1 MADLETI
8 QQILGYEFRDVSLLQ
23 LAITH
28 PSASGNQSKPSDDNQ
43 RMEFLGDAILQA
55 VISEALYRLHPD
67 KDEGHLTKARAG
79 LVNGT
84 SLAAKAAALGLEQH
98 LVLGHGQRTEFERG
112 KESALEDALEAL
124 VAALYLDG
132 GLDAAND
139 FVNRIFADELANPD
153 SISVIENPKGELQ
166 ERLQGGTG
174 VSPTYELLSSSGPAH
189 AREFEVAVLHAG
201 NELGRGTGGSKKEAE
216 SQAASAAL
224 ASAGI
229 LGSSFRRSL

>member
-1 MADLETI
+1 MKPDPSKLRALEQTLGHEFADTA
-8 QQILGYEFRDVSLLQ
+8 LLQ

-132 GLDAAND
+132 GLHAAND
-139 FVNRIFADELANPD
+139 FVIRVFADELANPD
-153 SISVIENPKGELQ
+153 SIPTIENPKGELQ

-174 VSPTYELLSSSGPAH
+174 VSPTYELLSASGPAH

-201 NELGRGTGGSKKEAE
+201 DELGRGSGGSKKEAE
-216 SQAASAAL
+216 SQAALAAL
-224 ASAGI
+224 AK
-229 LGSSFRRSL
+229 LRDE

>member
-1 MADLETI
+1 MNPDPSELQALEQT
-8 QQILGYEFRDVSLLQ
+8 LGYEFRDVSLLQ

-43 RMEFLGDAILQA
+43 RMEFLGDAVLQA

-132 GLDAAND
+132 GLHAAND
-139 FVNRIFADELANPD
+139 FVIRVFADELANPD
-153 SISVIENPKGELQ
+153 SIPTIENPKGELQ

-174 VSPTYELLSSSGPAH
+174 VSPTYELLSASGPAH

-201 NELGRGTGGSKKEAE
+201 DELGRGSGGSKKEAE
-216 SQAASAAL
+216 SQAALTAL
-224 ASAGI
+224 AK
-229 LGSSFRRSL
+229 LRDE

>member
-55 VISEALYRLHPD
+55 VISEALYRLHPE
-67 KDEGHLTKARAG
+67 DEGHLTKARAG

-189 AREFEVAVLHAG
+189 AREFEVAVLQAG

-224 ASAGI
+224 AK
-229 LGSSFRRSL
+229 LRCQ

>member
-1 MADLETI
+1 MKPDPSKLRALEQTLGHEFADTA
-8 QQILGYEFRDVSLLQ
+8 LLQ

-84 SLAAKAAALGLEQH
+84 SLAAKADALGLEQY

-112 KESALEDALEAL
+112 RESALEDAFEAM

-139 FVNRIFADELANPD
+139 FVSRVFAEELANPD
-153 SISVIENPKGELQ
+153 SIPAIENPKGELQ

-174 VSPTYELLSSSGPAH
+174 ISPTYELLSASGPAH

-216 SQAASAAL
+216 SQAASSAL
-224 ASAGI
+224 AKLRAG
-229 LGSSFRRSL
+229 

>member
-1 MADLETI
+1 MNPDPSELQALEQTR
-8 QQILGYEFRDVSLLQ
+8 GYEFRDVSLLQ

-43 RMEFLGDAILQA
+43 RMEFLGDAVLQA

-67 KDEGHLTKARAG
+67 KDEGHLPKARAG

-132 GLDAAND
+132 GLHAAND
-139 FVNRIFADELANPD
+139 FVIRVFADELANPD
-153 SISVIENPKGELQ
+153 SIPTIENPKGELQ

-174 VSPTYELLSSSGPAH
+174 VSPTYELRSASGPAH
-189 AREFEVAVLHAG
+189 AREVEVAVLHAG
-201 NELGRGTGGSKKEAE
+201 DELGRGSGGSKKEAE
-216 SQAASAAL
+216 SQAALAAL
-224 ASAGI
+224 AK
-229 LGSSFRRSL
+229 LRDE

>member
-98 LVLGHGQRTEFERG
+98 LVLGRGQRGQFERG
-112 KESALEDALEAL
+112 RESALEDALEAI

-132 GLDAAND
+132 GLDVAGD
-139 FVNRIFADELANPD
+139 FVNRILSTNFVNTHWKFCQCSCRILCQTH
-153 SISVIENPKGELQ
+153 G
-166 ERLQGGTG
+166 
-174 VSPTYELLSSSGPAH
+174 PTH
-189 AREFEVAVLHAG
+189 
-201 NELGRGTGGSKKEAE
+201 
-216 SQAASAAL
+216 
-224 ASAGI
+224 
-229 LGSSFRRSL
+229 

>member
-1 MADLETI
+1 MNPDPTEPQPLK
-8 QQILGYEFRDVSLLQ
+8 QMLDHKFRDPSLLR
-23 LAITH
+23 LALTH

-55 VISEALYRLHPD
+55 VISEALYRLHPG

-79 LVNGT
+79 LVNGV

-98 LVLGHGQRTEFERG
+98 LVLGRGQRTEFERG

-132 GLDAAND
+132 GLDAARD
-139 FVNRIFADELANPD
+139 FVSRIFADELANPD
-153 SISVIENPKGELQ
+153 NIAVIENPKGDLQ
-166 ERLQGGTG
+166 ERLQGGSG
-174 VSPTYELLSSSGPAH
+174 DPPTYELLSTSGPAH
-189 AREFEVAVLHAG
+189 AREFEVAVLQAG
-201 NELGRGTGGSKKEAE
+201 KELGRGIGGSKKEAE

-224 ASAGI
+224 AKLAE
-229 LGSSFRRSL
+229 

>member
-1 MADLETI
+1 MNPDPSELQALEQT
-8 QQILGYEFRDVSLLQ
+8 LGYEFRDVSLLQ

-28 PSASGNQSKPSDDNQ
+28 PSASGNQSKPSDDTQ
-43 RMEFLGDAILQA
+43 RMEFLGDAVLQA
-55 VISEALYRLHPD
+55 VSSETLYRRHPD

-84 SLAAKAAALGLEQH
+84 SLAAKADALGLGQY
-98 LVLGHGQRTEFERG
+98 LVLGRGQQSDFDRG
-112 KESALEDALEAL
+112 KDSALEDVFEAL

-139 FVNRIFADELANPD
+139 FVTRIFADELANPD
-153 SISVIENPKGELQ
+153 SSPVIENPKGELQ

-174 VSPTYELLSSSGPAH
+174 VSPTYELLSTSGPAH
-189 AREFEVAVLHAG
+189 AREFEVAVLQAG
-201 NELGRGTGGSKKEAE
+201 KELGRGTGSSKKEAE

-224 ASAGI
+224 AK
-229 LGSSFRRSL
+229 LRCQ

>member
-1 MADLETI
+1 MADLQVI
-8 QQILGYEFRDVSLLQ
+8 QQTLGYEFRDVSLLQ

-55 VISEALYRLHPD
+55 VISEALYRLHPE

-84 SLAAKAAALGLEQH
+84 SLAAKADTLGLEQY
-98 LVLGHGQRTEFERG
+98 LVLGQGQRMEFERG
-112 KESALEDALEAL
+112 KESALEDVFEAL

-132 GLDAAND
+132 GLRAAND
-139 FVNRIFADELANPD
+139 FVRRVFEDELANPD
-153 SISVIENPKGELQ
+153 SIAVIKNPKGELQ
-166 ERLQGGTG
+166 EYFQGITG
-174 VSPTYELLSSSGPAH
+174 VSPTYELLSTSGPAH
-189 AREFEVAVLHAG
+189 AREFEVAVLQAG
-201 NELGRGTGGSKKEAE
+201 KELGHGFGGSKKEAE

-224 ASAGI
+224 TKLRGQ
-229 LGSSFRRSL
+229 